1 MAVDLT
7 LNLPPDTSAP
17 GLARAAA
24 RRSLAGKLSPERLSE
39 LSLVIS
45 ELVSNAVAHGRGQV
59 VFRLQLDEGI
69 VRGEVID
76 QGGGFEHEIRDRGP
90 DEVRGRGLFLVEA
103 LTNSWGIH
111 EGTTH
116 VWFELAAHEGTT
128 HVWFELAAQTDAS
141 GPLRPRL
148 GQDERP
154 EALD

>member
-1 MAVDLT
+1 MAVDLA

-24 RRSLAGKLSPERLSE
+24 KRYLAGEVSPERLGE
-39 LSLVIS
+39 LMLVIS
-45 ELVSNAVAHGRGQV
+45 ELVSNASVHGRGQV

-76 QGGGFEHEIRDRGP
+76 QGGGFEHEIRARGP
-90 DEVRGRGLFLVEA
+90 EDVSGRGLFLVEA
-103 LTNSWGIH
+103 LTNRWGIH

-116 VWFELAAHEGTT
+116 VWFELAA
-128 HVWFELAAQTDAS
+128 WSDAS
-141 GPLRPRL
+141 RQPRPRL

-154 EALD
+154 QELD

>member
-1 MAVDLT
+1 MVVDLA

-24 RRSLAGKLSPERLSE
+24 KRFLAGKLSPERSIE
-39 LSLVIS
+39 LLLVIS
-45 ELVSNAVAHGRGQV
+45 ELVSNALEHGRGQV
-59 VFRLQLDEGI
+59 VLRLQLDEGI

-76 QGGGFEHEIRDRGP
+76 QGGGFEHEIRERGP
-90 DEVRGRGLFLVEA
+90 EEVSGRGLFLVEA
-103 LTNSWGIH
+103 LTNRWGIH

-116 VWFELAAHEGTT
+116 VWFELAAR
-128 HVWFELAAQTDAS
+128 TDAS

-148 GQDERP
+148 GPDERP

>member
-1 MAVDLT
+1 MAVDLA
-7 LNLPPDTSAP
+7 LNLPSDPSAP

-24 RRSLAGKLSPERLSE
+24 KRYLDGRVGPERLSE

-45 ELVSNAVAHGRGQV
+45 ELVSNALLHGRGQIA
-59 VFRLQLDEGI
+59 FRLQLGQEI

-76 QGGGFEHEIRDRGP
+76 EGGGFEHEIRASGP
-90 DEVRGRGLFLVEA
+90 EEVSGRGLFLVKA
-103 LTNSWGIH
+103 LTSSWGIH

-116 VWFELAAHEGTT
+116 VWFELAARS
-128 HVWFELAAQTDAS
+128 DAP
-141 GPLRPRL
+141 GRPRPRL

>member
-1 MAVDLT
+1 MAVDLA

-24 RRSLAGKLSPERLSE
+24 KRHLAGKVSPERLSE
-39 LSLVIS
+39 LSLVVS
-45 ELVSNAVAHGRGQV
+45 ELVSNALVHGRGQV

-76 QGGGFEHEIRDRGP
+76 QGGGFEHEIRARGP
-90 DEVRGRGLFLVEA
+90 DDVSGRGLFLVEA
-103 LTNSWGIH
+103 LTSRWGIH

-116 VWFELAAHEGTT
+116 VWFELAARS
-128 HVWFELAAQTDAS
+128 DAS
-141 GPLRPRL
+141 RQPRPRL

>member
-1 MAVDLT
+1 MAVDLA
-7 LNLPPDTSAP
+7 LNLPSDTSAP

-24 RRSLAGKLSPERLSE
+24 ERYLCGKVGPERLGD
-39 LSLVIS
+39 LALVVS
-45 ELVSNAVAHGRGQV
+45 ELVSNALVHGRGQV

-76 QGGGFEHEIRDRGP
+76 EGGGFEHEIRERGP
-90 DEVRGRGLFLVEA
+90 DDVGGRGLFLVEA
-103 LTNSWGIH
+103 LTNRWGIH

-116 VWFELAAHEGTT
+116 VWFELAA
-128 HVWFELAAQTDAS
+128 QTDVS
-141 GPLRPRL
+141 GPPRPRL